1 MELIVSIADA
11 AAAVYF
17 LLLDDNDCFGV
28 ELPHLVVNIVSI
40 EVVVDADD
48 DATTNN

>member
-1 MELIVSIADA
+1 MELIVFIADA

-40 EVVVDADD
+40 EVVDADD

>member
-1 MELIVSIADA
+1 MELIVFIADA

-28 ELPHLVVNIVSI
+28 ELPHLVVNIVST
-40 EVVVDADD
+40 EVVDADD